1 MNASVLVRAARRNAG
16 LTQTQLAGRLGMT
29 QAAIARLERRGANPT
44 VATLDR
50 VLRAAGRRLEL
61 ETAPASPDVDE
72 AQLGAHLRLSPEERA
87 QAHDRA
93 YREVASLA
101 RGARRLS

>member
-16 LTQTQLAGRLGMT
+16 LTQTELAARLGMT
-29 QAAIARLERRGANPT
+29 QAAVARLERRGANPT

-61 ETAPASPDVDE
+61 ETAPAAPEVDE
-72 AQLGAHLRLSPEERA
+72 AQLGAHLRLTPEERA
-87 QAHDRA
+87 KAHDRA
-93 YREVASLA
+93 YREVAGLA
-101 RGARRLS
+101 RSARRIS